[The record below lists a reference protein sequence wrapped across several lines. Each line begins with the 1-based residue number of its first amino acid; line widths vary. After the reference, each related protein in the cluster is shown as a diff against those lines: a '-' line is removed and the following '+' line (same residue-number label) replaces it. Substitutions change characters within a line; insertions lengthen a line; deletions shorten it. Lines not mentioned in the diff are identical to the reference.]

1 MLPTLEVVDFIFVRD
16 VKNAVAGIVTPA
28 DVVHAY
34 GELATPFFLIGELD
48 QLLRQVIVRTFKLE
62 EVISLCG
69 SGTRSPESF
78 DDLTLGHYR
87 RVLENADS
95 WEKLRWPLDRLTF
108 VRRLEELRQ
117 LRNDI
122 MHFNNPDLPTD
133 AVDKLRNFI
142 RLLHKYGD

>member
-1 MLPTLEVVDFIFVRD
+1 MFTLEVVDFVFVRD
-16 VKNAVAGIVTPA
+16 VKNVIAGIVTPA

-48 QLLRQVIVRTFKLE
+48 QLLWQVISRTFKFE
-62 EVISLCG
+62 EVMSLCAP
-69 SGTRSPESF
+69 SARPPESF
-78 DDLTLGHYR
+78 DDLAFGDYQ
-87 RVLENADS
+87 RVLENTVS
-95 WEKLRWPLDRLTF
+95 WAKLRWPLDRRTF
-108 VRRLEELRQ
+108 VRRLDELRQ

-122 MHFNNPDLPTD
+122 MHFNNPDLPVD